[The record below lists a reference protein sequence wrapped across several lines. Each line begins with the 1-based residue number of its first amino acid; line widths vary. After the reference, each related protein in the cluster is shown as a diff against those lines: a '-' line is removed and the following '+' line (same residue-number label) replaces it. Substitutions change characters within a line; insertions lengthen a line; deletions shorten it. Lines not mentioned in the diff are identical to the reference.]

1 MTFAERYN
9 GWFKAIVDE
18 ITSIDSVPS
27 VLKLLP
33 AGRFTT
39 AQVMEVFRFIVE
51 HSESD
56 EVVRIQLGPPVT
68 TMEEKVRTVY
78 KNAMNGYI
86 TKFEDAGFIT
96 TLHDLAEFVYE
107 ATHLASASEYASEG
121 LLPGEQLREALGK
134 QGIVDNIEAISM
146 DSLAALSLV
155 GNEEDLRWMIDLY
168 NQIFADVHVRE
179 EAMMTGFVG
188 YYDNGVLKN
197 PTVRGVLRSRGLG
210 HLAELITC
218 KSFDEHIL
226 ASINTH

>member
-39 AQVMEVFRFIVE
+39 AQVMDVFKFIVE

-56 EVVRIQLGPPVT
+56 EVVRIQLGPPIT
-68 TMEEKVRTVY
+68 TMEEKMRTVY
-78 KNAMNGYI
+78 KNAMNGVI
-86 TKFEDAGFIT
+86 IEFEDAGFIT
-96 TLHDLAEFVYE
+96 TLNDLAEFVCG
-107 ATHLASASEYASEG
+107 ATRLASVNEYASEG

-134 QGIVDNIEAISM
+134 LGIVDNIEALSM

-168 NQIFADVHVRE
+168 NLIFADERIHE
-179 EAMMTGFVG
+179 EAMMAGFTG

-197 PTVRGVLRSRGLG
+197 PTVRGVLESRGLG

-218 KSFDEHIL
+218 KIFDEHIGQ
-226 ASINTH
+226 